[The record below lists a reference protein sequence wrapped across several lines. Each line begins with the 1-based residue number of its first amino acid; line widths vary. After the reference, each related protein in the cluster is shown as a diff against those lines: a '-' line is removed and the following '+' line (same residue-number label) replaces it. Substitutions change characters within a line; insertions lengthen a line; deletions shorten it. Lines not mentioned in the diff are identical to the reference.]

1 MIVRIVNLTREK
13 GMQINS
19 VEFHN
24 YRNLDGLK
32 VHFCRNKSFIIGENG
47 IGKSNILNA
56 FSKIFVYGRFLN
68 GDFLMKIKKSQ

>member
-1 MIVRIVNLTREK
+1 
-13 GMQINS
+13 MQINS

-47 IGKSNILNA
+47 IKTN
-56 FSKIFVYGRFLN
+56 
-68 GDFLMKIKKSQ
+68 KKFFRKKVKFEIGNFEQIQSCKY